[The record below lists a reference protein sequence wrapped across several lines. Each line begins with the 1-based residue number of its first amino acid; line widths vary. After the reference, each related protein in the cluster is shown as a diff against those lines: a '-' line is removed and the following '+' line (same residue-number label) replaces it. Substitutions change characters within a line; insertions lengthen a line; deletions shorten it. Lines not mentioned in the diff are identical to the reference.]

1 MLSKKYQD
9 KIAECESLTYRMRH
23 FEDLSNMMEPP
34 ILHQSLGAEANAE
47 ADPADYANEGG
58 GNSPK

>member
-1 MLSKKYQD
+1 M
-9 KIAECESLTYRMRH
+9 TYRMRH

-34 ILHQSLGAEANAE
+34 ILHQSLGAEAHAE
-47 ADPADYANEGG
+47 ADPADYANEGVG